1 MTVSELTAADLAVYA
16 RYVLGADDFGALPI
30 PTQSEVE
37 MALAAAKGFVKNYTG
52 TDFDTNTAEELAVA
66 VLVVGAEMLDNRQ
79 MTAQYSTQNPLVIQ
93 VLNLHSENLLPE
105 VDEDDT

>member
-1 MTVSELTAADLAVYA
+1 MTVNELTAADLAVYA
-16 RYVLGADDFGALPI
+16 RFALGADEFESLPI
-30 PTQSEVE
+30 PTQREVE
-37 MALAAAKGFVKNYTG
+37 MALSAAKGFVKNYTG